1 MDEDKYTDKQV
12 CDILSNNHFSNLLQY
27 VLHMFGTMP
36 RSMTEEEIVQYLKMN
51 KNIGIVFKFMPEE
64 VKNWSSKHSEKLC
77 WYDVDCWING
87 RTEKRLYDDK
97 IYALSEDFKM
107 EEKLQG
113 EWVEFGIKK
122 NGRFTAFDV
131 DDNDHQISFSF
142 GWHQWSEF
150 IDCSYE
156 HALGYTAFGGWQ
168 YADSNTWFMTPKLRI
183 IQDNSISYKDSD
195 AVGNYPTTPSALECK
210 PAIPVKIRFWK
221 GE

>member
-87 RTEKRLYDDK
+87 GTEKRLYDDK

-107 EEKLQG
+107 EENLKG
-113 EWVEFGIKK
+113 EWIEFEIDEDGYFCYIAESERDEHCKFYYSWWSWQK
-122 NGRFTAFDV
+122 FL
-131 DDNDHQISFSF
+131 DDNRENLRVF
-142 GWHQWSEF
+142 
-150 IDCSYE
+150 
-156 HALGYTAFGGWQ
+156 TAFGGWQ
-168 YADSNTWFMTPKLRI
+168 YEGSERWYLAPAVKLKDGDYWNSYVIEVSGEATPVK
-183 IQDNSISYKDSD
+183 
-195 AVGNYPTTPSALECK
+195 
-210 PAIPVKIRFWK
+210 PVKIRFWK
-221 GE
+221 EYK